1 MAGISALGVGAKM
14 PLGETLMQ
22 LEAAENK
29 RLEPLDK
36 QMKSYDAQITAYGKI
51 RSQLDKLQKASEELK
66 NSIKSSPPKLM
77 MSLMPLK

>member
-14 PLGETLMQ
+14 PLLGETLMQ

-36 QMKSYDAQITAYGKI
+36 QMKSYDAQITAYGKFV
-51 RSQLDKLQKASEELK
+51 A
-66 NSIKSSPPKLM
+66 N
-77 MSLMPLK
+77 